1 MIVARGSGP
10 SGRCDRVLLVQ
21 AELDGEL
28 DAAQTADLNA
38 HRVTCPACQAAEQEL
53 TALRTLIVPH
63 ELYRPVPE
71 ELRERLF
78 TDRLAAQQHP
88 VSGSVDFRTERA
100 TEPRAFVSRVR
111 GWRQSAL
118 AFGIGAGCA
127 AALAFLMLSSREQSL
142 IEQVVAGHVRALQDI
157 ISTDHHT
164 VRPWFDGRID
174 FYPPVKDLKQP
185 GFSLE
190 GGRLDYI
197 AGRLVAAVVY
207 RRANHII
214 NLFVWPSGD
223 KFGAEPE
230 TTERNGYGVLHW
242 AQDGME
248 IWAVSDVDAVQLR
261 RFVQSWRQSP

>member
-157 ISTDHHT
+157 ISTDRHT

-248 IWAVSDVDAVQLR
+248 IWAVSAVDAV
-261 RFVQSWRQSP
+261 